1 MPALASSRR
10 ELPWLGCAVRAARS
24 SAMPWL
30 FPRRVALQ
38 LLASSRPAAQG
49 PSLCPLPLCAV
60 LHLCPVTQLLVLRAS
75 RDAAPTVWGALSL
88 VRTVKRVR
96 VGVRVLQ
103 LLGSTRTLRA
113 DALSWWAKATRLL
126 PQTAEAAAAAK
137 LATAAAGAAL
147 STDALPAPSR
157 ARRAELRRR
166 TPEGA
171 DGRVAVA
178 PMCSSGPAPRPGA
191 SSSSTAAAA
200 AAAVGGADSA
210 LGDAGLRATETSARS
225 KHTSGSSRRRR
236 RRDARRRHEAGAAAR
251 RGVGTSHSAIARE
264 VVAALSARPDPALA
278 AAWSAAPAQLADEDA
293 GVDE

>member
-1 MPALASSRR
+1 
-10 ELPWLGCAVRAARS
+10 
-24 SAMPWL
+24 MPWL

-38 LLASSRPAAQG
+38 LLASPRPAAQG

-200 AAAVGGADSA
+200 AAAAAVGGADSA